1 MPLFHCY
8 SFSAE
13 IAKGLPEDSYGLIF
27 GANAFFAYCM
37 QSILTAIV
45 ASDSFGLNLN
55 IFQQMNVYGGFLAA
69 IGCVY
74 LFLLAI
80 FGIRS
85 IKGHSTKEL
94 DSDEVNN
101 VGNVVIQRDC
111 INSL

>member
-1 MPLFHCY
+1 MPLFRY
-8 SFSAE
+8 LSSAE
-13 IAKGLPEDSYGLIF
+13 IAEGLPEDSYGLIF

-55 IFQQMNVYGGFLAA
+55 IFQQMNVYGGFLAV

-74 LFLLAI
+74 LILLAI

-85 IKGHSTKEL
+85 IKGHSTKEFNCG
-94 DSDEVNN
+94 EVNN
-101 VGNVVIQRDC
+101 IGSVVIERDC